1 MNKLG
6 SALELFWVLLQKLT
20 VMCVTKLGFGDA
32 ILNSAVKNQSDFW
45 GHIQMGHIQMGQ
57 Y

>member
-20 VMCVTKLGFGDA
+20 VMRVTKLGFGDA

-45 GHIQMGHIQMGQ
+45 GHIQMGQ